1 MTTLDLSLFQ
11 QPQEIPFGDTDMIS
25 SPITAMAKQ
34 SDHPNFGQLLL
45 FVFEAILEVVC
56 VSLPGY
62 ILARQGM
69 LDAEKQK
76 FISNLNTQIFTP
88 CLIFTKLASQLNGDK
103 LVELAVIPFLF
114 LGMTAFSYLG
124 AFVISKLFGFKKRA
138 TNYVIAMAVF
148 GNSNSLPLSLVSSL
162 SQTISGLHWDKIP
175 GDNDNEVA
183 ARGILYL
190 MIFQQLGQL
199 LRWSWGYNVLLAP
212 ADQYPEDEGY
222 NNSQAE
228 QGQYRDESSDGSDD
242 GRSLLGHASAPNDR
256 SQTLVSESGSRTSVN
271 GPNYASSSTLSEA
284 SSSSNDNYKPNQYVY
299 PTPTNGN
306 IVGRG
311 PGNLAGHGS
320 RQDSA
325 GHITSFPKP
334 GDGHL
339 IGLDDA
345 AKGWKRWVQRCQQG
359 VRGFWNPIQS
369 KASTVSKRLFNA
381 LPGPVQKTL
390 TTTYRYT
397 IKFGKGCWEFMNP
410 PLWAMLLAV
419 IVASVPP
426 LKSLFYTDG
435 SFIKNSVSNAIRSS
449 GNVAVPLILVVLGS
463 NLAKNTLPD
472 EGPKTKEI
480 QKEERNILVA
490 AILSRMV
497 VPVII
502 MGPIYAVAAKFVP
515 VSILDDPIFSVVLYL
530 LLGAPSALQ
539 LSQICQI
546 NNVYEVV
553 MSKLLFYSY
562 VVLILPST
570 LILVVVALEVVK
582 WAQN

>member
-1 MTTLDLSLFQ
+1 MATLDLSLFT
-11 QPQEIPFGDTDMIS
+11 QPQEIPFGDTDLIS
-25 SPITAMAKQ
+25 SPITSMAKQ
-34 SDHPNFGQLLL
+34 ADHPNFGQLLL

-62 ILARQGM
+62 ILARRGL

-76 FISNLNTQIFTP
+76 FISSLNTQIFTP

-103 LVELAVIPFLF
+103 LVELAVIPVLF
-114 LGMTAFSYLG
+114 IGMTFFSYFG
-124 AFVISKLFGFKKRA
+124 AVIMSKLFRFRKRA
-138 TNYVIAMAVF
+138 MNYVIAMAVF

-212 ADQYPEDEGY
+212 ADQYPDDPAYG
-222 NNSQAE
+222 NSQAE
-228 QGQYRDESSDGSDD
+228 QGQYRDDPSDSSDDEHLGN
-242 GRSLLGHASAPNDR
+242 GRVG
-256 SQTLVSESGSRTSVN
+256 VSNGQAGSRTSIN
-271 GPNYASSSTLSEA
+271 GPNYASSSTLSEG
-284 SSSSNDNYKPNQYVY
+284 SSSTTEDHRLNHEINA
-299 PTPTNGN
+299 TPANGN
-306 IVGRG
+306 NLSRD
-311 PGNLAGHGS
+311 PGNLLGNRS

-325 GHITSFPKP
+325 GHFTTFPKP

-339 IGLDDA
+339 IDSEDTP
-345 AKGWKRWVQRCQQG
+345 KGWKGLIKRFQQRMQKMQSA
-359 VRGFWNPIQS
+359 IQS
-369 KASTVSKRLFNA
+369 KVSVIGSQLFSA
-381 LPGPVQKTL
+381 MPMPVQKAFSTVG
-390 TTTYRYT
+390 RF
-397 IKFGKGCWEFMNP
+397 IVRFCRGCWDFMNP
-410 PLWAMLLAV
+410 PLWAMLFAV

-435 SFIKNSVSNAIRSS
+435 SFIKNSVSNAIRSN

-472 EGPKTKEI
+472 EGPKTKEV
-480 QKEERNILVA
+480 KREERNVLIA
-490 AILSRMV
+490 AMISRMV
-497 VPVII
+497 MPVII
-502 MGPIYAVAAKFVP
+502 MGPIYAIAAKYVP
-515 VSILDDPIFSVVLYL
+515 VSILDDPIFSVVIYL

-562 VVLILPST
+562 VVL
-570 LILVVVALEVVK
+570 
-582 WAQN
+582 

>member
-1 MTTLDLSLFQ
+1 MADLDLSFFR
-11 QPQEIPFGDTDMIS
+11 PPPEIPFGDSDVLS

-34 SDHPNFGQLLL
+34 QDHPNIGQLLL

-88 CLIFTKLASQLNGDK
+88 CLIFTKLASQLNADK

-114 LGMTAFSYLG
+114 IGMTMFSYFG
-124 AFVISKLFGFKKRA
+124 AIVLSKFFRFKKRA

-199 LRWSWGYNVLLAP
+199 VRWSWGYNVLLAP
-212 ADQYPEDEGY
+212 ADQYPEEDAY
-222 NNSQAE
+222 HNSQAE
-228 QGQYRDESSDGSDD
+228 QGQYRDDPDNEDRAVAHSQEEYRDD
-242 GRSLLGHASAPNDR
+242 SNHQGEGLPRSPGRISRPNGQSQASGHKPG
-256 SQTLVSESGSRTSVN
+256 SQTPIDIT
-271 GPNYASSSTLSEA
+271 NYASSSTLSEE
-284 SSSSNDNYKPNQYVY
+284 STSSNEGYPTQEVY

-306 IVGRG
+306 LVGRG
-311 PGNLAGHGS
+311 PGNLLGHGS
-320 RQDSA
+320 L
-325 GHITSFPKP
+325 PKP

-339 IGLDDA
+339 IDHEDTA
-345 AKGWKRWVQRCQQG
+345 DGWKGRRSRFQRKISDTLVAIRRKFSIVINQLYSAM
-359 VRGFWNPIQS
+359 PIC
-369 KASTVSKRLFNA
+369 
-381 LPGPVQKTL
+381 VQKFLSTIQ
-390 TTTYRYT
+390 RYT
-397 IKFGKGCWEFMNP
+397 IRFGNGCWEFMNP
-410 PLWAMLLAV
+410 PLWAMVFAI

-426 LKSLFYTDG
+426 LKSLFFTDG

-463 NLAKNTLPD
+463 NLAKNTLPN
-472 EGPKTKEI
+472 EGPKTKEV

-490 AILSRMV
+490 SILSRMV
-497 VPVII
+497 MPVII
-502 MGPIYAVAAKFVP
+502 MGPIYAIAAKYVP

-546 NNVYEVV
+546 NNIYEVV

-562 VVLILPST
+562 VIL
-570 LILVVVALEVVK
+570 
-582 WAQN
+582 

>member
-1 MTTLDLSLFQ
+1 MANLNQSLFQ
-11 QPQEIPFGDTDMIS
+11 QPQEIPFGDADVFS

-34 SDHPNFGQLLL
+34 QDHPNFGQLLL

-76 FISNLNTQIFTP
+76 FISNLNAQIFTP

-103 LVELAVIPFLF
+103 LVELGVIPFLF
-114 LGMTAFSYLG
+114 IGMTAFSYLG
-124 AFVISKLFGFKKRA
+124 AAIISRAFRFKKRA
-138 TNYVIAMAVF
+138 KNYVIAMAVF

-199 LRWSWGYNVLLAP
+199 MRWTWGYNILLAP
-212 ADQYPEDEGY
+212 ADQYPDEDAY
-222 NNSQAE
+222 RNSQVE
-228 QGQYRDESSDGSDD
+228 QGRYRDNSDD
-242 GRSLLGHASAPNDR
+242 EEEHENLPNGHG
-256 SQTLVSESGSRTSVN
+256 QKVN
-271 GPNYASSSTLSEA
+271 GSLAPVSAINYASSSTLSET
-284 SSSSNDNYKPNQYVY
+284 SSSNNDEHMPNQEVL

-311 PGNLAGHGS
+311 PGNLAGRGS
-320 RQDSA
+320 RHDSA
-325 GHITSFPKP
+325 GHITTFPKP
-334 GDGHL
+334 SDSRLIDRDDG
-339 IGLDDA
+339 
-345 AKGWKRWVQRCQQG
+345 AKGWKGWSRRCQRKFQAG
-359 VRGFWNPIQS
+359 HIAVRT
-369 KASTVSKRLFNA
+369 KVSTTGNQFLTA
-381 LPGPVQKTL
+381 MPTPVQKALSTIH
-390 TTTYRYT
+390 RYT
-397 IKFGKGCWEFMNP
+397 TKFCKGCWDFMNP

-419 IVASVPP
+419 VVASVPP
-426 LKSLFYTDG
+426 LKSLFFTDG

-463 NLAKNTLPD
+463 NLAKNTLPN
-472 EGPKTKEI
+472 EGPKTKEV

-490 AILSRMV
+490 AVLSRMV
-497 VPVII
+497 LPVII
-502 MGPIYAVAAKFVP
+502 MGPVYALAAKYVP

-546 NNVYEVV
+546 NNIYEVV

-562 VVLILPST
+562 VIL
-570 LILVVVALEVVK
+570 
-582 WAQN
+582 

>member
-1 MTTLDLSLFQ
+1 MQLPGSPTHPALVNPVPPLVALLPIMANLDLSLFR
-11 QPQEIPFGDTDMIS
+11 QPPEIPFGDSDVVS

-88 CLIFTKLASQLNGDK
+88 CLIFTKLASQLNADK

-114 LGMTAFSYLG
+114 VGMTVFSYLG
-124 AFVISKLFGFKKRA
+124 AIVLSKVFRFKKQA
-138 TNYVIAMAVF
+138 TNYVIAMSVF

-212 ADQYPEDEGY
+212 TDQYPDEDAY
-222 NNSQAE
+222 HNSQAE
-228 QGQYRDESSDGSDD
+228 QGRYRDDPSDEDQEGSHPN
-242 GRSLLGHASAPNDR
+242 GHISRLNEHSKTLDYKPG
-256 SQTLVSESGSRTSVN
+256 SQTPIDVT
-271 GPNYASSSTLSEA
+271 NYASSSTLSETST
-284 SSSSNDNYKPNQYVY
+284 SSSEGYPNQEVY

-320 RQDSA
+320 
-325 GHITSFPKP
+325 TSRTATLPKP
-334 GDGHL
+334 GNGRL
-339 IGLDDA
+339 IDHEDTA
-345 AKGWKRWVQRCQQG
+345 DGWKGQWRRFQRYIRNTLS
-359 VRGFWNPIQS
+359 VIHT
-369 KASTVSKRLFNA
+369 KLSTVSNRVYSA
-381 LPGPVQKTL
+381 MPIPVQKLLSTIK
-390 TTTYRYT
+390 RYT
-397 IKFGKGCWEFMNP
+397 VRFGNGCWEFMNP

-426 LKSLFYTDG
+426 LKSLFFTDG

-472 EGPKTKEI
+472 EGPKTKEV

-490 AILSRMV
+490 SILSRMV
-497 VPVII
+497 MPVIM
-502 MGPIYAVAAKFVP
+502 MGPIYAIAAKFVP

-562 VVLILPST
+562 VVL
-570 LILVVVALEVVK
+570 
-582 WAQN
+582 